1 MNTKVWHHRILISQ
15 YQNLKGQLGPCV
27 GYITLFP
34 SAAKTTVG
42 KFQVTTPK
50 SYQTNKQDNVIEEEE
65 NGDDDVTGRDL
76 SCELLKAGSSQAGC
90 TTTALI
96 RSSRNSLSLKSQDLV
111 LVFGLCPRS
120 MIDMIKV

>member
-1 MNTKVWHHRILISQ
+1 MNTKVWHHRTLISQ

-34 SAAKTTVG
+34 SAAKTSVSKPWQISGDHTN
-42 KFQVTTPK
+42 

-90 TTTALI
+90 TTALI
-96 RSSRNSLSLKSQDLV
+96 RSSRNS
-111 LVFGLCPRS
+111 
-120 MIDMIKV
+120 

>member
-1 MNTKVWHHRILISQ
+1 M
-15 YQNLKGQLGPCV
+15 
-27 GYITLFP
+27 
-34 SAAKTTVG
+34 
-42 KFQVTTPK
+42 TTPK

-90 TTTALI
+90 TTAALI

-120 MIDMIKV
+120 MIDMIKM